1 METELFVGY
10 LVGVVVAV
18 TVIKARAGVGI
29 WGRPKIF
36 GPDGFGPVWTVT
48 TMASAMFWPVVLVR
62 WLVQGRPEPRVVFNE
77 KAIEREARTLAG
89 TDRL

>member
-1 METELFVGY
+1 MLVVGY
-10 LVGVVVAV
+10 LGCTVVAV

-36 GPDGFGPVWTVT
+36 GPDGFGPVWTAT
-48 TMASAMFWPVVLVR
+48 TIVSAMFWPVVLVR

-77 KAIEREARTLAG
+77 KAMEREGRTMAG

>member
-1 METELFVGY
+1 MLVVGY
-10 LVGVVVAV
+10 LGCTVVAV

-36 GPDGFGPVWTVT
+36 GPDGFGPVWTAT
-48 TMASAMFWPVVLVR
+48 TILSAMFWPVVLVR

-77 KAIEREARTLAG
+77 KAMEREGRTMAG